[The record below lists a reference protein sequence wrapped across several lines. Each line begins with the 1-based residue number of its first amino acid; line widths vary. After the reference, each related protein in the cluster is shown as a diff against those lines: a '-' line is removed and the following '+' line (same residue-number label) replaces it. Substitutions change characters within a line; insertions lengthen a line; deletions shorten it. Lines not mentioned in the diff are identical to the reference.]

1 MEIISHKSYILNLR
15 RGFTLIELLV
25 VIAVIAILAGLLL
38 PAMAAAKAKAQ
49 STRCLSNLRQIGMAA
64 RMYADDHGGRL
75 PVARS
80 PGDPAGQGIPG
91 PAADIVMV
99 LQPWLG
105 TTNEVWRCPADRD
118 QRFERERSSSY
129 DWNEAV
135 NGRLLHRLDE
145 GARGSGTG
153 TYLLRDREG
162 WHARGRRNAVFAD
175 GRAGRE

>member
-1 MEIISHKSYILNLR
+1 VQIISHRSYIVNR
-15 RGFTLIELLV
+15 RPGFTLIELLV

-49 STRCLSNLRQIGMAA
+49 STRCLSNLRQLGMAV

-75 PVARS
+75 PVTRS
-80 PGDPAGQGIPG
+80 PGDRAGQGIPG
-91 PAADIVMV
+91 TVTDIVML

-105 TTNEVWRCPADRD
+105 TTNEVWRCPADLD
-118 QRFERERSSSY
+118 HRFEREQSSY
-129 DWNEAV
+129 EWNETV

-145 GARGSGTG
+145 GARGGGTG

-162 WHARGRRNAVFAD
+162 WHPRGRRNAVFAD
-175 GRAGRE
+175 GRAARE